1 MGTGAIIN
9 HGSGADFD
17 GSAGLCYRFCI
28 GRGNP
33 AMHDPSPIITSKP
46 AWVAIVDAAL
56 VGQQDFEAHVQ
67 ANHPALWVWLGA
79 KSAQSR
85 ILIREATAAL
95 RGL

>member
-17 GSAGLCYRFCI
+17 GAAGLCYRFVI
-28 GRGNP
+28 GRGSP
-33 AMHDPSPIITSKP
+33 ALHDPSTIITSKT
-46 AWVAIVDAAL
+46 AWSAIVDAAL
-56 VGQQDFEAHVQ
+56 VGQQQFEVHVQ
-67 ANHPALWVWLGA
+67 TMHPALWVWLGS